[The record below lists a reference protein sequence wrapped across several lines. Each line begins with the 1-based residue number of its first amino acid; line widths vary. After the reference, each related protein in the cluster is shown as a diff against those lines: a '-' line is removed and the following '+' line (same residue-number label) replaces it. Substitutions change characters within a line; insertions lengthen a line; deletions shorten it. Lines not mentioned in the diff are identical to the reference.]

1 MPRCSSFTIV
11 PESSLM
17 THDNDDVIPHLCE
30 NSILHFPAKVHCALL
45 SIFND
50 YSISITINILEWRK
64 HWKSRDDIIW
74 KKLVWQTPH
83 HQKEQSLHF
92 RFRSS
97 HQANMHPMVSSLP
110 VYIRFWYFISDLEHI
125 QRLVD
130 EKQLDEK
137 LKEFRTHESEEKIK
151 LEDFGPMPEMIDDFI
166 RNYFRNMGLNKT
178 LATVIPRDPI
188 SP

>member
-1 MPRCSSFTIV
+1 
-11 PESSLM
+11 
-17 THDNDDVIPHLCE
+17 
-30 NSILHFPAKVHCALL
+30 
-45 SIFND
+45 
-50 YSISITINILEWRK
+50 
-64 HWKSRDDIIW
+64 
-74 KKLVWQTPH
+74 
-83 HQKEQSLHF
+83 
-92 RFRSS
+92 
-97 HQANMHPMVSSLP
+97 MHPMVS
-110 VYIRFWYFISDLEHI
+110 YFRFISGFGTGHNVIFSDLEHI

-178 LATVIPRDPI
+178 LATVR

>member
-1 MPRCSSFTIV
+1 MRLPDGHRLPILPHAEFGQ
-11 PESSLM
+11 
-17 THDNDDVIPHLCE
+17 ND
-30 NSILHFPAKVHCALL
+30 
-45 SIFND
+45 
-50 YSISITINILEWRK
+50 
-64 HWKSRDDIIW
+64 
-74 KKLVWQTPH
+74 
-83 HQKEQSLHF
+83 HF
-92 RFRSS
+92 RCTSGFIFRF
-97 HQANMHPMVSSLP
+97 L
-110 VYIRFWYFISDLEHI
+110 DLEHI

-178 LATVIPRDPI
+178 LATVR